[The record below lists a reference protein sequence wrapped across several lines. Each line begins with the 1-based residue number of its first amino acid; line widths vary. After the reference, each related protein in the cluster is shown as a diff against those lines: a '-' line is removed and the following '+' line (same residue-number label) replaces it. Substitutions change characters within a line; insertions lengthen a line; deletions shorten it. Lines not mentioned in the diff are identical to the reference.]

1 MRRCQIAAADI
12 RPDGT
17 KIPAIESAV
26 FRSRPIQRT
35 DMNDKAK
42 PDFQT
47 REIHAGVSPDPVT
60 GAILTP
66 IYQSTTYVQE
76 SVGRYMDKGYS
87 YSRSGN
93 PTVVA
98 LENKITSLENGY
110 GSACFATGMAA
121 TSATMMALLDQG
133 DHCIVSDVVY
143 GGTHRLSTRVLS
155 RFGIRFSFVD
165 TSGPANVK
173 EALRSDTR
181 LIFTETPANPTLK
194 LTDIAA
200 ISEIASA
207 RGIPHVVDNTFLT
220 PYFQRP
226 LELGADISLHSTTK
240 FMEGHNVSV
249 GGSITANSEELLEPI
264 RFTRNCLGSNMSPM
278 VAFYTLQG
286 CKTLSTRIRAQSDN
300 ALRVAEFLTSHD
312 RVERVCYPGL
322 DSFPQKE
329 LADRQ
334 ASGHGSMLWFEVR
347 GGVKAGKRLMDT
359 LKLWSLAENLGSVE
373 SLVTHSVT
381 MTHADMP
388 REERLAAG
396 ITDGLVRL
404 SAGLESADDLISDL
418 KQALDRL

>member
-1 MRRCQIAAADI
+1 
-12 RPDGT
+12 
-17 KIPAIESAV
+17 
-26 FRSRPIQRT
+26 
-35 DMNDKAK
+35 MNDKAK

-76 SVGRYMDKGYS
+76 SVGRYMNKGYS

-98 LENKITSLENGY
+98 LEDKITSLESGY

-165 TSGPANVK
+165 TSDPANVK

-200 ISEIASA
+200 ISEIAGA

-249 GGSITANSEELLEPI
+249 GGSITANSEELLESI
-264 RFTRNCLGSNMSPM
+264 KFTRNCLGSNMSPM

-300 ALRVAEFLTSHD
+300 AFKVAEFLISHD

-347 GGVKAGKRLMDT
+347 GGVKAGKRLMNT

-404 SAGLESADDLISDL
+404 SAGLESADDLILDL